1 MPAIQAGVGW
11 AFILKN
17 DQTVFPQSGART
29 ISGWRQEPGLSG
41 SVLVLAW
48 LYLRELQELPL
59 EPEVAALALVEAE
72 EPGLEVLQ
80 QVPEVL
86 QRALEAEEPGVADK
100 PVVDTQVAVSAVV
113 LAVGKH
119 VAAAVGT

>member
-11 AFILKN
+11 TFILKN

-41 SVLVLAW
+41 SVLVLVW

-59 EPEVAALALVEAE
+59 EPEVAALALV
-72 EPGLEVLQ
+72 
-80 QVPEVL
+80 
-86 QRALEAEEPGVADK
+86 EAEEPGVADK

-119 VAAAVGT
+119 VAVAAGT